1 MSKLSVFI
9 GKLKTSVEFGIKDA
23 TFMAVYRPQT
33 LFIATLLLGSVL
45 VASAAAPVSG
55 HIVKVLPLYLDQNG
69 RDAVSPSLFDR
80 DAYQAYL
87 RDHTTDVST
96 LRFDVLWKGSAEKH
110 VKFRLQAEVRGIG
123 PDGLPRQVLVEKEVG
138 PGLFSRWT
146 SLALD
151 VNGIDK
157 VYKNL
162 GTLVAWRITIWNG
175 NQLLSEQKSFLW

>member
-1 MSKLSVFI
+1 MHRS
-9 GKLKTSVEFGIKDA
+9 
-23 TFMAVYRPQT
+23 QT
-33 LFIATLLLGSVL
+33 CIIALLLLASTLVVSASV
-45 VASAAAPVSG
+45 PVSG

-87 RDHTTDVST
+87 RENDSKVATM
-96 LRFDVLWKGSAEKH
+96 RFDVLWKGTAEKH
-110 VKFRLQAEVRGIG
+110 EKLRLQVELRGTTA
-123 PDGLPRQVLVEKEVG
+123 DGHPTQAIIEKEAA
-138 PGLFSRWT
+138 PGIFSKWT

-151 VNGIDK
+151 AGGIDK

-162 GTLVAWRITIWNG
+162 GTLAAWRVTIWNG